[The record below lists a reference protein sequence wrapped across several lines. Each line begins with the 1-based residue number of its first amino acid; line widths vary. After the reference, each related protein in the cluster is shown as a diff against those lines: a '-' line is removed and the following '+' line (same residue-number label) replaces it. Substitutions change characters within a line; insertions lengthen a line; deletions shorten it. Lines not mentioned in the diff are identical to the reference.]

1 MKTYVLSHSSCYD
14 GLGAAWAAWRA
25 LGGTAEYYFV
35 SYGKPVPYM
44 EPGSIV
50 YVLDFCYDL
59 PTMEELARVHKAVIV
74 RDHHK
79 TAAERFM
86 PGFNTRM
93 LTHLDGNLD
102 VHFDMNKSG
111 ALMAWEYFRPNL
123 PVPQIIQAVSD
134 RDLWNFKLVGTKEIH
149 AVLVSRPMTIESFE
163 KSFEDV
169 EFTKAEVVKE
179 GESLLRLQEQ
189 IVQNIIKNSWI
200 EVYHGHT
207 VAMVNASSHWS
218 EVGHALL
225 DKYGETIDFAIS
237 YVDLP
242 GGTRM
247 YSLRSTGFDVAK
259 FSEQFKGGG
268 HKTAAGY
275 KLSSPGVP

>member
-1 MKTYVLSHSSCYD
+1 MQ
-14 GLGAAWAAWRA
+14 
-25 LGGTAEYYFV
+25 
-35 SYGKPVPYM
+35 
-44 EPGSIV
+44 
-50 YVLDFCYDL
+50 
-59 PTMEELARVHKAVIV
+59 ELAKVHKDVIV

-86 PGFNTRM
+86 PGFNSRM
-93 LTHLDGNLD
+93 LTHLEGNLD
-102 VHFDMNKSG
+102 VHFDMEKSG

-123 PVPQIIQAVSD
+123 PIPQIIQAVSD
-134 RDLWNFKLVGTKEIH
+134 RDLWTFKLNGTKEIH
-149 AVLVSRPMTIESFE
+149 SVLVSRPMTIESFE

-169 EFTKAEVVKE
+169 EFTRFEVIRE
-179 GESLLRLQEQ
+179 GAALLRLQDQ

-200 EVYHGHT
+200 QTYHGHT

-218 EVGHALL
+218 EVGHAMLE
-225 DKYGETIDFAIS
+225 KYGETIDFAVS
-237 YVDLP
+237 YTDLP

-275 KLSSPGVP
+275 KLPSPKGE